1 MQQHALRVPDE
12 LWERI
17 EDARGRLSR
26 NAYLV
31 STLDNGVP
39 ATQWAGI
46 TVQTDERMT
55 TGTVAVLDDP
65 KVGDQFDVVAVEDRP
80 QWVALATVHPSR
92 KRASDE

>member
-39 ATQWAGI
+39 AARWAGI
-46 TVQTDERMT
+46 DVQTDERMPA
-55 TGTVAVLDDP
+55 GAVADLRII
-65 KVGDQFDVVAVEDRP
+65 EHR
-80 QWVALATVHPSR
+80 R
-92 KRASDE
+92 